1 MQRFWPAAATKDGL
15 ILARHGP
22 EAADTMV
29 MQLRD
34 RDGEVRASFGAHP
47 SYEWHILGEGD
58 RSILFQESFGREPVW
73 ALWGD
78 RVVIGHTS
86 RYEIKAFA
94 ADGTLVRIVRR
105 DHSSRAPTA
114 EEVEAYIDARMGSGG
129 SLGDEELAR
138 RRRYEAVPV
147 ADHLPAFASIMT
159 DALDHL
165 WVEEYESPAD
175 PRPVRVWTVFD
186 AEGQVL
192 GFVETPKDLSIDEV
206 GADYILG
213 ITRSELD
220 VEMMQL
226 WPLERS

>member
-94 ADGTLVRIVRR
+94 ADGTL
-105 DHSSRAPTA
+105 
-114 EEVEAYIDARMGSGG
+114 G
-129 SLGDEELAR
+129 
-138 RRRYEAVPV
+138 
-147 ADHLPAFASIMT
+147 
-159 DALDHL
+159 
-165 WVEEYESPAD
+165 W
-175 PRPVRVWTVFD
+175 
-186 AEGQVL
+186 
-192 GFVETPKDLSIDEV
+192 
-206 GADYILG
+206 GA
-213 ITRSELD
+213 
-220 VEMMQL
+220 
-226 WPLERS
+226 